1 MNQGR
6 IKKTLLQK
14 YQDIMPTGA
23 GALFLIQIF
32 STLGFS
38 VLYSTLILYATQG
51 LHMSDMLATSIT
63 GSFVALNYF
72 LHLLGGYIGG
82 RYLSYRSLFGIGML
96 LQMLGCLLISVPET
110 SYLLWGLAAFLGG
123 SGLNVTCIN

>member
-1 MNQGR
+1 MNQAR
-6 IKKTLLQK
+6 TRKTFLQK
-14 YQDIMPTGA
+14 YNDVMPTGA

-32 STLGFS
+32 ATLGFS
-38 VLYSTLILYATQG
+38 VLYSTLILYATKG

-82 RYLSYRSLFGIGML
+82 RYVSYRSLFSLGMVA
-96 LQMLGCLLISVPET
+96 QISGCLLISVPN
-110 SYLLWGLAAFLGG
+110 SNFLLWCLR
-123 SGLNVTCIN
+123 